1 MSIDDQLELLT
12 HLDRRTLVRL
22 GLWSGVAAAVSSLT
36 GCAGGGGGGALAP
49 RFDEGLGATAAKP
62 ATPTLRVPAA
72 PAPAPVTP
80 EPLGPVAGV
89 IPRSAWTNA
98 GVITSRCNPMNG
110 VKRIT
115 IHHSAIDNTEL
126 RSADDVKRRLASIR
140 NDHVNRRPE
149 PFADIGYHYIIDPQ
163 GRVWEGRSTRWQ
175 GAHVADRNEN
185 NLGIMLLGD
194 FTRQRPASSQLNSLD
209 SFVAQQMRR
218 YNVPVSRVAT
228 HREIGKS
235 TCPGVNLQRY
245 MDQTRGQGGRLRN
258 A

>member
-1 MSIDDQLELLT
+1 MNLDHQSMILT

-22 GLWSGVAAAVSSLT
+22 GLWSGAAAVASTLT
-36 GCAGGGGGGALAP
+36 GCAGGGGGSALGP
-49 RFDEGLGATAAKP
+49 RFDEGLGAPAASKP
-62 ATPTLRVPAA
+62 VTTVRVPAA
-72 PAPAPVTP
+72 PTPAPTP
-80 EPLGPVAGV
+80 VEPLGPVAGIV
-89 IPRSAWTNA
+89 PRSAWTGA

-110 VKRIT
+110 VNRIT
-115 IHHSAIDNTEL
+115 IHHSAIDNAEL
-126 RSADDVKRRLASIR
+126 RSAEDVKRRLASIR

-175 GAHVADRNEN
+175 GAHVGDRNEN

-194 FTRQRPASSQLNSLD
+194 FTRQRPSSAQLNAMD

-218 YNVPVSRVAT
+218 YNVAPGRVYT
-228 HREIGKS
+228 HRELGKS